1 MSKKNVVSIED
12 RIPKLKQAR
21 KKKANRRLIFYLS
34 IFFFLISIIV
44 YLQSPLSHIKTI
56 QIHGNSH
63 VSDETIIEQS
73 GLTMDTN
80 IWMLNHENI
89 EKKLSKNPVIESVEV
104 SRNLPWTVNIHV
116 NEFKI
121 VGYMKEET
129 NYFPILGNGVTLK
142 ELGQTSFNGKSPLIL
157 GFTKEEYLHRMAEEL
172 NELPFNISALISEV
186 HWQPTE
192 DNKYKILLY
201 MNDGY
206 MVDATIRNF
215 ADNMQVYPSIVAQLE
230 PQSKG
235 IIHLGVG
242 VYFESF
248 NKKPADDVEEIDGV
262 EEGNLTE

>member
-1 MSKKNVVSIED
+1 MSKKNIVSIED

-56 QIHGNSH
+56 QVHGNTH
-63 VSDETIIEQS
+63 VSNETIIEQS

-80 IWMLNHENI
+80 IWMLNQKNTEDA
-89 EKKLSKNPVIESVEV
+89 LSKNPIIESVKV
-104 SRNLPWTVNIHV
+104 SKQLPWTVNIQV
-116 NEFKI
+116 NEYKI

-142 ELGQTSFNGKSPLIL
+142 QLGQSSFNGKSPLII
-157 GFTKEEYLHRMAEEL
+157 GFTEEKYLHRMAEEL
-172 NELPFNISALISEV
+172 NKLPQNISALISEV
-186 HWQPTE
+186 HWQPSD
-192 DNKYKILLY
+192 DNKNKILLY

-206 MVDATIRNF
+206 LVDATIRDF
-215 ADNMQVYPSIVAQLE
+215 ADKMEVYPSIVAQLE
-230 PQSKG
+230 PKSKG

-242 VYFESF
+242 VYFESYE
-248 NKKPADDVEEIDGV
+248 KKSASDEEEIDG
-262 EEGNLTE
+262 